1 MKHKSTDDIRRLYLE
16 FFKGKNHKV
25 LPSDSLVPENDPTL
39 LFTSAGMNQ
48 FKTQFMGKNI
58 KYPRVTTCQKCL
70 RTGDMAEVG
79 KTPYH
84 HTFFEMLGNFSFG
97 NYFKKESIA
106 WAWEFLTDVMKI
118 DPAFLWVSVYQDD
131 DEAYKI
137 WKEEIKLPEHK
148 IIRHGDKENYWP
160 SEAIMKGPNGP
171 CGPCS
176 EIFFD
181 RGRDKGCREK
191 NCRPGC
197 SCIRFVEVWN
207 LVFTQYQ
214 RGGELGKR
222 GKMKLLANK
231 NIDTGMGLERMAQ
244 VMQGVNSNF
253 EIDIFKPLIDFII
266 KSTGLKK
273 SGDSEV
279 VCKINTIADHIRA
292 AVFVI
297 GDGVIPSNESRGY
310 VIRKLIRRAKYLLS
324 TLGSTDNCL
333 HQAVPVIA
341 NVMKTAYPQLEKRRE
356 NIALIILEEEKKYDD
371 LMKTLPLREN
381 ELNKRCKDSVD
392 AGQIAFEFYDTFG
405 IPKEITKKMAMDKLG
420 KRFREEQLEA
430 AFKIEMDLQKK
441 RARKGSSIKSCIFE
455 GFEYIIT
462 GKPTKFTGYEQSQ
475 GTSTVIAILAAGRP
489 VNSTKDGSQLQIILK
504 ESPFYAEAGGQ
515 AADMGVIKSSNFE
528 AVIEDVKAV
537 NSIFLHC
544 LRVKS
549 GQVKVGDK
557 VELSINEKR
566 RSAIAENHTATH
578 LLQAALRKILGEHVA
593 QSGSYVDNKHLRF
606 DFTHFKQLSSETI
619 KNIENEV
626 NGYIRASSKVKVE
639 LMSFDKAQKKQA
651 LAFFKEKYSG
661 TVRVISI
668 DKYSREL
675 CGGTH
680 VTSTGQIGL
689 FKITSESSIASGIRR
704 IEALTGESALDA
716 VREQEEIIKEAA
728 ELLKTNSTHL
738 PQSIAQLIKENK
750 DLKSRLNKSK
760 LTQSKK
766 RIDSIIKE
774 AKTEGKSLLINAQID
789 NADMNALRIACDMI
803 RQKVKSAAIV
813 LGSIVENQAL
823 LIVSLSDDLVKKK
836 LNANDIIGQI
846 NPELESRGGGRASL
860 AQAGGGNPAK
870 LKSALDKSY
879 KVLLEALKKIN

>member
-1 MKHKSTDDIRRLYLE
+1 
-16 FFKGKNHKV
+16 
-25 LPSDSLVPENDPTL
+25 

-48 FKTQFMGKNI
+48 FKIQFMGKNI
-58 KYPRVTTCQKCL
+58 KYPRVATCQKCL
-70 RTGDMAEVG
+70 RTGDMDEVG

-97 NYFKKESIA
+97 DYFKKESIT

-131 DEAYKI
+131 DEAYRI

-160 SEAIMKGPNGP
+160 SEAITKGPNGP

-197 SCIRFVEVWN
+197 SCIRFVEIWN

-214 RGGELGKR
+214 RGGELGKK

-253 EIDIFKPLIDFII
+253 EIDIFKPVIDFII
-266 KSTGLKK
+266 KSAGLKK
-273 SGDSEV
+273 SKDNEA

-292 AVFVI
+292 AAFVI

-310 VIRKLIRRAKYLLS
+310 VVRKLIRRAKYLLS
-324 TLGSTDNCL
+324 TLGSTNNCL
-333 HQAVPVIA
+333 YQAVPVIA

-356 NIALIILEEEKKYDD
+356 NIALIIMEEEKKYDEIRQ
-371 LMKTLPLREN
+371 TLPVRQN
-381 ELNKRCKDSVD
+381 EFNAQVKDSQK
-392 AGQIAFEFYDTFG
+392 AGNLAFEYHDTYG
-405 IPKEITKKMAMDKLG
+405 IPKEISREWAVRGLG
-420 KRFREEQLEA
+420 KNFSAKLFEA
-430 AFKIEMDLQKK
+430 SFGESMQKQK
-441 RARKGSSIKSCIFE
+441 ERSRKGSSIKSCIFTE
-455 GFEYIIT
+455 GIEHIIE
-462 GKPTKFTGYEQSQ
+462 GIKPTKFTGYKQSQ
-475 GTSTVIAILAAGRP
+475 GTSTVTAILAGGRL

-515 AADMGVIKSSNFE
+515 AADTGVIKNSKFE

-566 RSAIAENHTATH
+566 RSAIAKNHTATH
-578 LLQAALRKILGEHVA
+578 LLQAALRKILGGHVA

-606 DFTHFKQLSSETI
+606 DFTHFKQLSPETI

-626 NGYIRASSKVKVE
+626 NEYIRANAKVKVE
-639 LMSFDKAQKKQA
+639 LMSIDEAQKKKA

-661 TVRVISI
+661 TVRVVSI
-668 DKYSREL
+668 DECSREL
-675 CGGTH
+675 CGGIH

-689 FKITSESSIASGIRR
+689 FKITSESSIASGVRR

-716 VREQEEIIKEAA
+716 IRGQEEIIKEAA
-728 ELLKTNSTHL
+728 ELLKTNSGHL
-738 PQSIAQLIKENK
+738 PQSITQLIKENK
-750 DLKSRLNKSK
+750 DLKSRLNKLK
-760 LTQSKK
+760 LTQSKN

-774 AKTEGKSLLINAQID
+774 AKTEGKSLLINARID

-803 RQKVKSAAIV
+803 RQQVKSAAIV
-813 LGSIVENQAL
+813 LGSIVENQAI
-823 LIVSLSDDLVKKK
+823 LIVSLSDDLVKEK
-836 LNANDIIGQI
+836 LSANNIIGQI
-846 NPELESRGGGRASL
+846 NPELESRGGGRANL
-860 AQAGGGNPAK
+860 AQAGG
-870 LKSALDKSY
+870 
-879 KVLLEALKKIN
+879 